1 MKILA
6 VLDLSR
12 EHSFLLK
19 EVARL
24 AANTWADVTLLG
36 IEPEAISPS
45 QPLFTKEDRRTEDHP
60 LVKSL
65 RESRNMFLDHFGE
78 EGSPYLH
85 TVVTS
90 ELVEVESGF
99 YEDLQVCRG
108 SIKKLNSRLRPG
120 NPARAILEEARYSQ
134 CDLIV
139 VENASSVDGRN
150 LTKYV
155 KKVVLETDISVWIVA
170 KSKKPRRIV
179 ACLDHDNVSQP
190 SLELINQIVTLYSAD
205 LEVVGLTTKDV
216 LADDVDHKMG
226 EIVKYYAANKIKALV
241 RLVEDSRLET
251 FATQAAQGN
260 LVALWLGKT
269 SLLSRFFHPRYVDK
283 LLAAAESSLLVLR

>member
-6 VLDLSR
+6 VLDSSR
-12 EHSFLLK
+12 ENSFLIK

-24 AANTWADVTLLG
+24 AANTWADITLLG
-36 IEPEAISPS
+36 IEAESISSS
-45 QPLFTKEDRRTEDHP
+45 QPPFTKEDRRTEDHP

-65 RESRNMFLDHFGE
+65 RESRKMFLDYFGD
-78 EGSPYLH
+78 EGSPYSH
-85 TVVTS
+85 KVVTS

-120 NPARAILEEARYSQ
+120 NPARAILDEAHHSQ

-139 VENASSVDGRN
+139 VENSSSVDGRD

-170 KSKKPRRIV
+170 ELKKPRRIV
-179 ACLDHDNVSQP
+179 ACLDHDNISQP
-190 SLELINQIVTLYSAD
+190 SLELINQMVTLYGAD
-205 LEVVGLTTKDV
+205 LEIVGLTTKDV
-216 LADDVDHKMG
+216 LASDVDHKMG

-241 RLVEDSRLET
+241 RLVEDSSLET

-260 LVALWLGKT
+260 LVALWMGKK
-269 SLLSRFFHPRYVDK
+269 SLLSRFFHPRYLDK
-283 LLAAAESSLLVLR
+283 LFAAAESSLLVLR